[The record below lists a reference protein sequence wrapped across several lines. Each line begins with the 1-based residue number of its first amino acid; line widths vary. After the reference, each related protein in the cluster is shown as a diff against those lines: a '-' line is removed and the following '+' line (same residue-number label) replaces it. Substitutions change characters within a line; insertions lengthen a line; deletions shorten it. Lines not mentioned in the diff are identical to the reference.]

1 MGKLRFIGYNNSDY
15 LGFLFRPGHEQDF
28 LEGLADELAGKNI
41 IKKDG
46 GAKGCRELFIVKR

>member
-1 MGKLRFIGYNNSDY
+1 LRFIGYNNSDY

-28 LEGLADELAGKNI
+28 LGGLADELAGKNI